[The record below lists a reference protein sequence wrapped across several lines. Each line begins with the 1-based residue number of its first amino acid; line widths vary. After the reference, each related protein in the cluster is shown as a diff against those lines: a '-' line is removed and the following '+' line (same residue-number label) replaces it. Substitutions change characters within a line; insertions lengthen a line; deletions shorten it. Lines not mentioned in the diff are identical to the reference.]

1 MQSFKNIYS
10 GDACGHQADLDVQ
23 TLYSHQDFSNN
34 LMSKFTSSI
43 EIWGKKFSMVTSSS
57 FMGRRGNDIGP
68 FQYLRNGLNTSE
80 KLWFFESSQDITPVY
95 CIDQTFFS
103 KPQNNVKNFE
113 SKKLLT
119 FIWLTFL
126 TASYVLPLFHYL
138 FDIPFI
144 IILDYQIFFVQLE
157 IVPNNLEHPCK
168 ICIKFS

>member
-1 MQSFKNIYS
+1 MLFFKNIFSRDTY
-10 GDACGHQADLDVQ
+10 GHQADLAVQ
-23 TLYSHQDFSNN
+23 TTFSHQDFSNN

-95 CIDQTFFS
+95 CIDQTCFS

-113 SKKLLT
+113 CKKLLT
-119 FIWLTFL
+119 FFWLTFL
-126 TASYVLPLFHYL
+126 TDSKSSYVLPLFTL
-138 FDIPFI
+138 FDSYSIYY
-144 IILDYQIFFVQLE
+144 DSWSSNIFRTTR
-157 IVPNNLEHPCK
+157 NSAK
-168 ICIKFS
+168 

>member
-1 MQSFKNIYS
+1 MLFFKNIFSRDTY
-10 GDACGHQADLDVQ
+10 GHQADLAVQ
-23 TLYSHQDFSNN
+23 TTFSHQDFSNN

-95 CIDQTFFS
+95 CIDQTCFS

-119 FIWLTFL
+119 FFWLTFL
-126 TASYVLPLFHYL
+126 TDSKSSYVLPLFTL
-138 FDIPFI
+138 FDSYSIYYDSWSSNIFRTI
-144 IILDYQIFFVQLE
+144 ISD
-157 IVPNNLEHPCK
+157 
-168 ICIKFS
+168 